1 MVAMI
6 MLRTLYRDISKYN
19 EFETQE
25 EAQEE
30 TGWKLVHGD
39 VFRAPNNS
47 ELLCVYVGTGVQFF
61 GMILVTM
68 IFAVIGFLSPS
79 NRGGLM
85 TAMLLLFV
93 FMGIFAGY
101 ASTRLYK
108 MFKGTEWKKIA
119 FRTAVMF
126 PATVSVI
133 FIVLN
138 TLIWG
143 QKSSGAVPFGTM
155 FALVFF
161 MVRNLSLTR
170 ICGRLCWIQET
181 STRGSSEDK
190 QNPKILLE
198 SDRYVCEIYNQRF
211 QRDQNLQMHRRR
223 HKVPWKLL
231 KREMAEIEFANAKK
245 IRQQAQAEVEKAL
258 LLKEQATKRIS
269 SATSRARHLA
279 PHALP

>member
-1 MVAMI
+1 
-6 MLRTLYRDISKYN
+6 
-19 EFETQE
+19 
-25 EAQEE
+25 
-30 TGWKLVHGD
+30 
-39 VFRAPNNS
+39 
-47 ELLCVYVGTGVQFF
+47 
-61 GMILVTM
+61 MILVTM
-68 IFAVIGFLSPS
+68 IFAVLGFLSPS

-85 TAMLLLFV
+85 TVMLLLFV

-101 ASTRLYK
+101 ASARLYK

-143 QKSSGAVPFGTM
+143 QKSSGAVPFGTT

-190 QNPKILLE
+190 KNPKILLE
-198 SDRYVCEIYNQRF
+198 SDRYMCEIYNQGF

-231 KREMAEIEFANAKK
+231 KREMAEIEFANAKR
-245 IRQQAQAEVEKAL
+245 IRQQAQAKVEKAL
-258 LLKEQATKRIS
+258 LLKEQVTKRIS